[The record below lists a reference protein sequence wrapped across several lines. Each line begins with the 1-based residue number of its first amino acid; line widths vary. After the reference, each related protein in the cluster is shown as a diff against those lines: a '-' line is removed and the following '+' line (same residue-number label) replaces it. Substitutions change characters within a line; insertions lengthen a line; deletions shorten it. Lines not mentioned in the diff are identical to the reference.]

1 MESTRTLLW
10 SAGGLVLLAVAAVVV
25 LPDLV
30 VREESTTDRGGR
42 IEVAD
47 MDVAAGEVTGENAE
61 LAVTVWL
68 RNRGGRSENL
78 SLTVRAVGSSGLI
91 ADVNETSV
99 DPIRGDRDVR
109 VERSVTVPREG
120 DYRLEAMLFRGG
132 VRTDTMSTSVSGLSA
147 LGPDYARSPVTF
159 HGFPGLP
166 TVQYR
171 IDATAGSTV
180 SMEVGAFVTNRGSRP
195 RSGSRLV
202 VRARQQ
208 DSGIIADEGRVD
220 VGRLRSGETA
230 LPTATLSVPDGYN
243 YYLDAYLWRDG
254 VLVDTATGVANLDP
268 SRTITPNVT
277 RQSVELEVG
286 DFESDRRRFDESGF
300 GQQRSTN
307 DTASRG
313 DEGQPGFI
321 AVVTVVAILT
331 TVALAVRRQR

>member
-1 MESTRTLLW
+1 MIW
-10 SAGGLVLLAVAAVVV
+10 GAGGLVLLAVVTVVV
-25 LPDLV
+25 LPDVV
-30 VREESTTDRGGR
+30 VREPSATDRGGR
-42 IEVAD
+42 IDVAD
-47 MDVAAGEVTGENAE
+47 MDVAAGDVTGESAE

-68 RNRGGRSENL
+68 RNRGGRTDNL

-91 ADVNETSV
+91 ADVNETDV
-99 DPIRGDRDVR
+99 DQIRGDRDVR

-120 DYRLEAMLFRGG
+120 SYRLEAMLFRDG
-132 VRTDTMSTSVSGLSA
+132 VRTDTTSTSVSGLSA

-171 IDATAGSTV
+171 IDATTGSTV
-180 SMEVGAFVTNRGSRP
+180 SMEVGAFVTNRGSQP

-230 LPTATLSVPDGYN
+230 LPTAMLSVPDGYN

-254 VLVDTATGVANLDP
+254 VLVDTATGAANLDP

-277 RQSVELEVG
+277 RESVELEVG
-286 DFESDRRRFDESGF
+286 DFETDRRRFDESGF
-300 GQQRSTN
+300 RQQRATN
-307 DTASRG
+307 DTAARG
-313 DEGQPGFI
+313 GEGQPGF
-321 AVVTVVAILT
+321 AVLVAVVAILA